1 MLINTVLVFLQNI
14 LPIFVVISFLYA
26 QQGVSG
32 QFSSL
37 QKAQL
42 NNKLC
47 DHLSNQDNYITA
59 DLSLIYL
66 LKTIGFGLII
76 VLLLSYFM
84 PELSQLFL
92 GKGLEIFY
100 SILFSLIYGCTVFSF
115 LYNTEASHKQG
126 QGKDLLDQQ
135 TLIQQTL
142 SHKIPVVSLAILLL
156 VLCVHGSYFSLYV
169 MSLTIQNTA
178 IETLYS
184 GIVVGVIIGT
194 GICLSIAIL
203 LYFILVTIAKK
214 TGRKIVSYFL
224 LLFGVGQ
231 LIQGLQLLEQVDII
245 SSNVPLWSTNYLIAE
260 NSELGY
266 FLTILFG
273 YEATPSVMELLVF
286 LSAIIVPIFVAKIIV
301 YQQNTTAFSMKGTY

>member
-14 LPIFVVISFLYA
+14 LPIFVVISLLFA
-26 QQGVSG
+26 QQGAKG
-32 QFSSL
+32 QFSA
-37 QKAQL
+37 QKTVQPSNL
-42 NNKLC
+42 LRG
-47 DHLSNQDNYITA
+47 HQSNQDNSITA
-59 DLSLIYL
+59 DLPLIYM
-66 LKTIGFGLII
+66 LKTIGGGFII

-100 SILFSLIYGCTVFSF
+100 SILFSVIYGCIVISF
-115 LYNTEASHKQG
+115 LCTTEASQEQKQD
-126 QGKDLLDQQ
+126 KTLLDQQ
-135 TLIQQTL
+135 TLTQKKQI
-142 SHKIPVVSLAILLL
+142 VSLVILLL

-169 MSLTIQNTA
+169 MSLTIQNTE
-178 IETLYS
+178 IDTLYS

-203 LYFILVTIAKK
+203 LYFILVTLAKK

-231 LIQGLQLLEQVDII
+231 LIQALQLLEQVDII

-273 YEATPSVMELLVF
+273 YEATPSVMELLVY

-301 YQQNTTAFSMKGTY
+301 YKQNTTASSMKGTS

>member
-14 LPIFVVISFLYA
+14 LPIFVVISLLFA
-26 QQGVSG
+26 QQGAKG
-32 QFSSL
+32 QFSA
-37 QKAQL
+37 QKTVQPSNL
-42 NNKLC
+42 LRG
-47 DHLSNQDNYITA
+47 HQSNQDNSITA
-59 DLSLIYL
+59 DLPLIYM
-66 LKTIGFGLII
+66 LKTIGGGFII

-100 SILFSLIYGCTVFSF
+100 SILFSVIYGCIVISF
-115 LYNTEASHKQG
+115 LCTTEASQEQKQD
-126 QGKDLLDQQ
+126 KTLLDQQ
-135 TLIQQTL
+135 TLTQKKQI
-142 SHKIPVVSLAILLL
+142 VSLVILLL

-169 MSLTIQNTA
+169 MSLTIQNTE
-178 IETLYS
+178 IDTLYS

-301 YQQNTTAFSMKGTY
+301 YQQNTTASSMKGTY